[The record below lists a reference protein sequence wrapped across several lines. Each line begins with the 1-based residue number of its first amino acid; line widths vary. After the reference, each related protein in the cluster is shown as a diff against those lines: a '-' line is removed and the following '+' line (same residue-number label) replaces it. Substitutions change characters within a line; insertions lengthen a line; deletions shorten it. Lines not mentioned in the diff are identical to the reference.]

1 MLHIAYLGDYGD
13 FSQESIERVAEE
25 ASRRNCNLLEV
36 VSNRGDINREF
47 ALYDREVYLN
57 GTGRVVET
65 CSLDRLRLHTGKGS
79 GREPILMFTT
89 TGTSFTLSIR
99 IGLRLSQTGSD

>member
-1 MLHIAYLGDYGD
+1 MDC
-13 FSQESIERVAEE
+13 EE

-57 GTGRVVET
+57 ETGRVVET
-65 CSLDRLRLHTGKGS
+65 CSVNREKGE
-79 GREPILMFTT
+79 G
-89 TGTSFTLSIR
+89 
-99 IGLRLSQTGSD
+99 DC